1 VSLSRR
7 ELRTLRWI
15 ELDLAVSDP
24 GLNEFFLS
32 FTSRARG
39 REMPRV
45 ESVPRGPFR
54 MLGWLRP
61 RRSVSERPKGWCTD
75 DWNDQ

>member
-1 VSLSRR
+1 MSLSRR
-7 ELRTLRWI
+7 ELRTLRGI

-54 MLGWLRP
+54 IPGWLRP
-61 RRSVSERPKGWCTD
+61 RRSVTERAKDRCAEN
-75 DWNDQ
+75 WNDQ